1 MRKASFL
8 PPGLVFLR
16 PYLRRSGEE
25 EKRRKPTLQRA
36 VDHGRRKVS
45 FVETKSVFAKF
56 VTAITGSG

>member
-1 MRKASFL
+1 
-8 PPGLVFLR
+8 
-16 PYLRRSGEE
+16 LRRSGEE
-25 EKRRKPTLQRA
+25 EKRRKPTLHRA